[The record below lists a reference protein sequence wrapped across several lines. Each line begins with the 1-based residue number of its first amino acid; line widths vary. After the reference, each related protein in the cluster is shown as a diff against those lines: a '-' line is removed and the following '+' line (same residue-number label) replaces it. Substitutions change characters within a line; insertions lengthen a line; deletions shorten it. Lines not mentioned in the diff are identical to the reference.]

1 MSATYGDRNP
11 ITPAMV
17 AKCRENMKALKGKMV
32 MVPLRVKDEEEE
44 GKRAYSKVKTC
55 PALLIEVYPHGIY
68 TDEGF
73 FQWFDIITRN

>member
-17 AKCRENMKALKGKMV
+17 AQCRDHMKTLVGKMV
-32 MVPLRVKDEEEE
+32 MVPLRVSEGEEE
-44 GKRAYSKVKTC
+44 GKRKYTKIQTC
-55 PALLIEVYPHGIY
+55 PALLIAVYPHGIH

-73 FQWFDIITRN
+73 FQWFDVITRN